1 MSAKSLFINDIVFP
15 TSAKLDD
22 FMNTMD
28 QQDQQRVKKIT
39 STSTTTYQT
48 SSSSMDDSSSL
59 DNNGQMGPRSIMQDV
74 SSDSNTFTIK
84 LDVQQFK
91 PEEVAVTT
99 GEDTITIEGK
109 HEEQRNGQ
117 SFVSRHFTRR
127 YTLPKD
133 VDMTKAEC
141 KFSAEGVLTL
151 TAPKVRNQNKWLFNT
166 DTLFYYISIFFTRWT
181 KYIISKFADNYF
193 LFVLQIVVVEA
204 ITADRSIPIK
214 FSNNSVGFGNKKWA
228 FCN

>member
-1 MSAKSLFINDIVFP
+1 MHLSISEMSAQSLFINDIVFP
-15 TSAKLDD
+15 TSDNLEN
-22 FMNTMD
+22 FMNTME
-28 QQDQQRVKKIT
+28 QDQSRVKKIT
-39 STSTTTYQT
+39 SSTTTTYQT
-48 SSSSMDDSSSL
+48 SSSSMDDCSSAL

-91 PEEVAVTT
+91 PEEVSVTT

-141 KFSAEGVLTL
+141 KFSAEGVLSL
-151 TAPKVRNQNKWLFNT
+151 TAPKVRNRPLILIN
-166 DTLFYYISIFFTRWT
+166 
-181 KYIISKFADNYF
+181 
-193 LFVLQIVVVEA
+193 
-204 ITADRSIPIK
+204 
-214 FSNNSVGFGNKKWA
+214 
-228 FCN
+228 

>member
-1 MSAKSLFINDIVFP
+1 MSAKSLFLNDIVFP
-15 TSAKLDD
+15 TSENLEN
-22 FMNTMD
+22 FMNTME
-28 QQDQQRVKKIT
+28 QDQQRVKTIK

-48 SSSSMDDSSSL
+48 SSSSMDDSSSAL
-59 DNNGQMGPRSIMQDV
+59 ENNGQMGGPRSIMQDV

-109 HEEQRNGQ
+109 HEEQRNGK

-141 KFSAEGVLTL
+141 KFSAEGVLSL
-151 TAPKVRNQNKWLFNT
+151 TAPKVTYWPY
-166 DTLFYYISIFFTRWT
+166 D
-181 KYIISKFADNYF
+181 
-193 LFVLQIVVVEA
+193 
-204 ITADRSIPIK
+204 
-214 FSNNSVGFGNKKWA
+214 
-228 FCN
+228 

>member
-1 MSAKSLFINDIVFP
+1 MSTKTLFFNDVVFP
-15 TSAKLDD
+15 TSDNLEN
-22 FMNTMD
+22 FMNTME
-28 QQDQQRVKKIT
+28 QDQQRVKKIT
-39 STSTTTYQT
+39 SSTTTTYQT

-59 DNNGQMGPRSIMQDV
+59 DNNGQLGPRSIMQDV

-109 HEEQRNGQ
+109 HEEQRNGK

-133 VDMTKAEC
+133 VDMSKAEC
-141 KFSAEGVLTL
+141 KFSAEGVLSL
-151 TAPKVRNQNKWLFNT
+151 TAPKVRKRPMNIL
-166 DTLFYYISIFFTRWT
+166 LCYRE
-181 KYIISKFADNYF
+181 
-193 LFVLQIVVVEA
+193 LLRA
-204 ITADRSIPIK
+204 IL
-214 FSNNSVGFGNKKWA
+214 V
-228 FCN
+228 